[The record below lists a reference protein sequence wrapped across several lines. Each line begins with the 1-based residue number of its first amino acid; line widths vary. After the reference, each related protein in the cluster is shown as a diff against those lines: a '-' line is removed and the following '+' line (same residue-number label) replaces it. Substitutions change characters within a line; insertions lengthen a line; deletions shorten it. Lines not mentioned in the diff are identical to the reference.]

1 MSKSQVCACC
11 THEVY
16 GSGKLLALF
25 ICSKCGRFRLA
36 WQGNALPCFA
46 LLDQRWEESDLGEK
60 PQRRGAFFIVVVL
73 REMRAGCRLGR
84 SQLLAWQGIQTKISE
99 VYMIV
104 LHREEVDM

>member
-60 PQRRGAFFIVVVL
+60 PQRRGAFFIVVVA
-73 REMRAGCRLGR
+73 RDEGRVPAGQVTTPGVAGNPN
-84 SQLLAWQGIQTKISE
+84 QNK
-99 VYMIV
+99 
-104 LHREEVDM
+104 